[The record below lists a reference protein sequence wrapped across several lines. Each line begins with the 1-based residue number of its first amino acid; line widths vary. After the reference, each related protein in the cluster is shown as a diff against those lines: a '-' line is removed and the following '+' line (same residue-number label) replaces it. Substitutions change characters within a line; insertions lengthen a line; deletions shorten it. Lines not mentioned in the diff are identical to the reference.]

1 MKFKNTYRISKILQE
16 IELKIY
22 LQGFENLA
30 GNRNLFSNIKNSNNE
45 TKEANCC
52 SLTPIAAASFA
63 FFL

>member
-1 MKFKNTYRISKILQE
+1 LKTLKE

-22 LQGFENLA
+22 LQGFKNLA
-30 GNRNLFSNIKNSNNE
+30 GNGNLFSNIKNGKNE